1 MNKLLFASACL
12 MATATVFAAAGDLD
26 EFTLEPTTPKASSA
40 ATRERPQGESTEA
53 KKKTRKCYRCMGKG
67 VQMVTVKETCERCE
81 GAGILVTEVELNNKH
96 WANNYYYGVTK
107 KKSLNKQSCPRCNRS
122 GKVSVKKEVE
132 CSLCKG
138 EGTLTFK

>member
-1 MNKLLFASACL
+1 MNKLLFAGVCL
-12 MATATVFAAAGDLD
+12 MAVNSAFAAADNQD
-26 EFTLEPTTPKASSA
+26 EFTLEPATSKASSVA
-40 ATRERPQGESTEA
+40 IQERQQEKPA
-53 KKKTRKCYRCMGKG
+53 KAKQKTRKCYRCMGKG

-81 GAGILVTEVELNNKH
+81 GAGILVSEVTLRNKH
-96 WANNYYYGVTK
+96 WANGYGTE

>member
-1 MNKLLFASACL
+1 MNKLLFAGVCL
-12 MATATVFAAAGDLD
+12 MAVNSAFAAAGELD
-26 EFTLEPTTPKASSA
+26 EFTLEPTTPKTSSA
-40 ATRERPQGESTEA
+40 AIQERPLGESTAA
-53 KKKTRKCYRCMGKG
+53 KKKTRKCNRCMGKG

-81 GAGILVTEVELNNKH
+81 GAGILVTEVELNNKR
-96 WANNYYYGVTK
+96 WGNTYYGTTK

-138 EGTLTFK
+138 EGTLTSK